1 MTHRPSQ
8 RYAHAHGACVSEQ
21 RVWKSVGNQRLRKGG
36 RKCRTSFKEA
46 KGGERG
52 LRRSTFVTSGD
63 FSPKASKKAQ
73 RALIDTKGTLID
85 EMPFSNER
93 NAGRGTQRA

>member
-46 KGGERG
+46 KGGERRF
-52 LRRSTFVTSGD
+52 RRSQAISPLNHRIRLKGGVEALESNY
-63 FSPKASKKAQ
+63 SRKEREPPKA
-73 RALIDTKGTLID
+73 L
-85 EMPFSNER
+85 
-93 NAGRGTQRA
+93 